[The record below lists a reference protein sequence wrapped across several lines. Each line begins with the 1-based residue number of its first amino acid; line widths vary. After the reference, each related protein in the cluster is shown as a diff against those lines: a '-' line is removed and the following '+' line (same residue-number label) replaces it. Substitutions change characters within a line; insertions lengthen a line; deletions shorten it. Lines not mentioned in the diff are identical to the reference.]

1 MTTDIR
7 ETSPEKIIPEH
18 IKIYHHFRPT
28 RPETAEDRMRQRLR
42 EKLAAKKK

>member
-1 MTTDIR
+1 MATDAR
-7 ETSPEKIIPEH
+7 ETSPEQKVQEH
-18 IKIYHHFRPT
+18 MKIYHHFRPT